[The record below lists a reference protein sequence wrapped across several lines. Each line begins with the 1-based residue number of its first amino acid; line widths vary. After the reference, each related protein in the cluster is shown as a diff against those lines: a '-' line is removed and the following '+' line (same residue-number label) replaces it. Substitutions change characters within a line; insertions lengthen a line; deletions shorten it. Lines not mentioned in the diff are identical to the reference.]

1 MIAAFCIGE
10 ETQNFFAVSLSHSLR
25 FTGVQGRFLASLEM
39 TIREDGLSHI
49 PFHPFLQKA
58 APAGQIYPPPSAH
71 PFFKGLLYWHAKTQS
86 AREISI
92 V

>member
-1 MIAAFCIGE
+1 MQNAAI
-10 ETQNFFAVSLSHSLR
+10 TLRSLGSAFDNDAGGRAILTSPFIPSRRKLPLR
-25 FTGVQGRFLASLEM
+25 
-39 TIREDGLSHI
+39 
-49 PFHPFLQKA
+49 
-58 APAGQIYPPPSAH
+58 GQIYPPPSAR

>member
-1 MIAAFCIGE
+1 MQNAAI
-10 ETQNFFAVSLSHSLR
+10 TLRSLGSAFDDDTGRWAISHPLSSL
-25 FTGVQGRFLASLEM
+25 LE
-39 TIREDGLSHI
+39 
-49 PFHPFLQKA
+49 KA
-58 APAGQIYPPPSAH
+58 APAGQIYPPPSAR